1 MTNKTRARRG
11 FAFDPRLL
19 IGLVLVAASVAG
31 VVAIVSTAD
40 ETVQVY
46 SAKVALSPGDRIE
59 AGELDTSNVRL
70 AGAGTLYL
78 LPGDIPDDGFVLTRS
93 VNMGELIPAS
103 AVGSVS
109 GLRLTSLV
117 LEVNGALAASIEP
130 GSLVDVWSSKEID
143 SGQFGAPAVIVSDA
157 TVVRLVESDTIMAGG
172 GSIAVEVLVPRA
184 RVARVLEA
192 VSNSD
197 AMSIVP
203 ASIPGRN

>member
-1 MTNKTRARRG
+1 MTIKSRARRG

-59 AGELDTSNVRL
+59 PSDVGTSSVRVP
-70 AGAGTLYL
+70 GADTLYL
-78 LPGDIPDDGFVLTRS
+78 LPGDIPNDGFVLTRS
-93 VNMGELIPAS
+93 VSAGELIPAS

-130 GSLVDVWSSKEID
+130 GSLVDVWSSKEVE
-143 SGQFGAPAVIVSDA
+143 SGQFGAPAVIVSSA

-203 ASIPGRN
+203 ASIPGRS

>member
-1 MTNKTRARRG
+1 ML
-11 FAFDPRLL
+11 F
-19 IGLVLVAASVAG
+19 
-31 VVAIVSTAD
+31 
-40 ETVQVY
+40 
-46 SAKVALSPGDRIE
+46 
-59 AGELDTSNVRL
+59 
-70 AGAGTLYL
+70 
-78 LPGDIPDDGFVLTRS
+78 RS
-93 VNMGELIPAS
+93 VSAGELIPAS

-117 LEVNGALAASIEP
+117 LEVSGALAASIEP
-130 GSLVDVWSSKEID
+130 GSIVDVWSSKEIE
-143 SGQFGAPAVIVSDA
+143 SGQFGAPAVIVSGA

-203 ASIPGRN
+203 ASIPGRS